1 MMLREYIVTL
11 HRKEDLDEFYYD
23 METAGGD
30 LYIPDRGVDIKLRRP
45 DSRNTHY
52 MLTDDEA
59 NQLRADPRVLD
70 VSLTF
75 KDLGIVIRPM
85 FTQTESTWNKSST
98 NTETHKNWALLRCV
112 EGAQRTNW
120 GSDNIANQSGTIR
133 VNTEGRNVDVI
144 IVDGMINP
152 THPEYAVNADG
163 SGGSRVIQYNWF
175 QHNLGSGTGTY
186 VYTPYTGTGA
196 EADNNHGAHV
206 AGTACGNTQGWA
218 RSANIYNINPY
229 GTDLNALNGELL
241 FDYVRAFHNNKPVN
255 PATGRRNPTVCN
267 NSWGSLYELAIAN
280 ITNIYYRGVFVGGA
294 PYTIAQLLNYGI
306 YASDTNA
313 YALARSTALEA
324 DIADAIADGIIV
336 VGAASNYSAKIDL
349 PGGQDYDNLFV
360 WVSGGTNYGVYY
372 HRGGAPSSAP
382 NVICVGAVGSTANET
397 KATYSMCG
405 PRVDIYAPGSNIM
418 SSFNSTT
425 SFGGTNDPRNA
436 AYRIG
441 KISGTSMA
449 SPQVTGVLAC
459 ALETYPG
466 MTQAQSRQYLE
477 SYSKLAQMTD
487 TGGSYSDLTS
497 LQGSVNRYLFYY
509 KERAD
514 SGATYPKRN
523 YFVRP
528 NSGAV
533 WPRNRVRYNLT

>member
-11 HRKEDLDEFYYD
+11 HRSQDLDEFYYD
-23 METAGGD
+23 METPGGD
-30 LYIPDRGVDIKLRRP
+30 LYIPDREVDIKLRRP

-52 MLTDDEA
+52 MLTDEEA
-59 NQLRADPRVLD
+59 EQLRKDSRVLD

-75 KDLGIVIRPM
+75 KDLGIVIKPM
-85 FTQTESTWNKSST
+85 FVQTETTWNKSST
-98 NTETHKNWALLRCV
+98 NTGTHKNWGILRCV
-112 EGAQRTNW
+112 EGLQRANW
-120 GSDNIANQSGTIR
+120 GSDNVANQSGT
-133 VNTEGRNVDVI
+133 VQVSTEGRNVDVI

-152 THPEYAVNADG
+152 AHPEYAVNADG
-163 SGGSRVIQYNWF
+163 TGGSRVIQYNWL

-229 GTDLNALNGELL
+229 GTDPNALNGELL
-241 FDYVRAFHNNKPVN
+241 FDYIRAFHNNKPIN
-255 PATGRRNPTVCN
+255 PATGRRNPTICN

-280 ITNIYYRGVFVGGA
+280 ITNIYYRGVFVGGS
-294 PYTIAQLLNYGI
+294 PYTVAQLLNYGI
-306 YASDTNA
+306 YASGTNA
-313 YALARSTALEA
+313 YPLARSTALEA

-336 VGAASNYSAKIDL
+336 VGAASNFYAKIDV
-349 PGGQDYDNLFV
+349 PGGVDYDNLFV
-360 WVSGGTNYGVYY
+360 YASGGVNYGVYY

-382 NVICVGAVGSTANET
+382 NVVCVGSVGTTANET
-397 KATYSMCG
+397 KANYSMCG

-418 SSFNSTT
+418 SSFNSTA
-425 SFGGTNDPRNA
+425 SYGGVNDPRNSS
-436 AYRIG
+436 YKIG

-459 ALETYPG
+459 ALETYPN
-466 MTQAQSRQYLE
+466 MNQAQARQYLE
-477 SYSKLAQMTD
+477 SYSKLGQMTD
-487 TGGSYSDLTS
+487 TGGSYSDFTS
-497 LQGSVNRYLFYY
+497 LQGSTNRYLFYY
-509 KERAD
+509 KERAE
-514 SGATYPKRN
+514 SGQTYPKLN

-528 NSGAV
+528 SSGAV
-533 WPRNRVRYNLT
+533 YPRNRVRIT